1 MTPQKTLPNLLTILL
16 YKQVKSDFTNVQ
28 QQPKYSYW
36 RLACF
41 FKFRIIFKMLLLRLE
56 VPKRSRPQDR
66 SPTGPKCEMVRPY
79 TLHIKMRSMQLG
91 LVKWIQHPHLMLTI
105 PSSIPATSLQ
115 IPSCLDLRLLVML
128 GAYTIDLR
136 HTRGS
141 WLG

>member
-1 MTPQKTLPNLLTILL
+1 
-16 YKQVKSDFTNVQ
+16 
-28 QQPKYSYW
+28 
-36 RLACF
+36 
-41 FKFRIIFKMLLLRLE
+41 MLLLRLE

-115 IPSCLDLRLLVML
+115 IPSCLDLRLLGKLGCIHHKPQTYSRIVAGLISVTSYKKVLSASSYVM
-128 GAYTIDLR
+128 GALLYLLQSVLLQKIFAL
-136 HTRGS
+136 H
-141 WLG
+141 LE